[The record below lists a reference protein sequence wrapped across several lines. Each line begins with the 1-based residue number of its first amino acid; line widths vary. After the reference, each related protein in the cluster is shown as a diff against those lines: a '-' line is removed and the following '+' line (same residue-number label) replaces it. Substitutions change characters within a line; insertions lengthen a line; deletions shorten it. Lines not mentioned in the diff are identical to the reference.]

1 MGCQSVLLFV
11 PVLRPVL
18 TVASMPSKG
27 SKGSKKAKKS
37 GSNVFDMFSQKQVA
51 EFKDG
56 FQIIDR
62 DRDGVINKNDLR
74 SMFDEIGRIASD
86 EELESMLNEADGA
99 PINFTTFLT
108 MFAQKSSGESDEDEV
123 IAKAIRAFEKK
134 PGEIDAD
141 NFRQMLMVFGDKFD
155 GKEVDDVFAN
165 VDFDEDTGMID
176 ADMLVEMLAA
186 SGEKEEAAPPAAE

>member
-1 MGCQSVLLFV
+1 MGV
-11 PVLRPVL
+11 PVRIAVCARLRPVL

-74 SMFDEIGRIASD
+74 S
-86 EELESMLNEADGA
+86 
-99 PINFTTFLT
+99 

-186 SGEKEEAAPPAAE
+186 SGEKEEAAPPA